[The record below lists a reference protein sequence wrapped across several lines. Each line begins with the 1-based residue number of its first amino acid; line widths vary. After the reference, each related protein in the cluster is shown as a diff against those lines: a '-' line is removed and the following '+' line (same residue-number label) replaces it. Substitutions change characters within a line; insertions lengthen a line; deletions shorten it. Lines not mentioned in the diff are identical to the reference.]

1 MTGFLLYNIINIY
14 VCNVVYINQ
23 YSYCYIS
30 NNPYIDKISIFD
42 YYYFN

>member
-1 MTGFLLYNIINIY
+1 M
-14 VCNVVYINQ
+14 CNVVYINQ